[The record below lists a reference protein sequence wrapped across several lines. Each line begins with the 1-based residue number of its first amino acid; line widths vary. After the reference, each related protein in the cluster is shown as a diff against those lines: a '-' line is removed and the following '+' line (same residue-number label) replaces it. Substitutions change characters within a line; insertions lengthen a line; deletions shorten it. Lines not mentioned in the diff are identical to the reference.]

1 MWYRVSSELTLFYMR
16 CWMQRNLKQTARSLM
31 LVAPTEM
38 THRGSRGSAIWE
50 EMNSSARLMTITSR
64 TTSTSVDW
72 AVKCLTMIMLWI
84 WFWMLNRPM
93 VSFLIMFF
101 ILFKSKMRSYIGFSL
116 FSWYSQCMLT
126 MLWFKL
132 CACMYAVWIMCI
144 WSFCT
149 SAVIG

>member
-1 MWYRVSSELTLFYMR
+1 MWYRVNSELTLFYMR

-64 TTSTSVDW
+64 TTSTCVDW

-84 WFWMLNRPM
+84 WFWMLNPLM
-93 VSFLIMFF
+93 VSLWLCF
-101 ILFKSKMRSYIGFSL
+101 SYFSSPKCVAVSDSVCC
-116 FSWYSQCMLT
+116 SWYFAMHANYVVIQIVHLHVCCVDYV
-126 MLWFKL
+126 F
-132 CACMYAVWIMCI
+132 

-149 SAVIG
+149 SALIG